1 MQRESRVITEGF
13 INFIVPFTLVGL
25 LAIFVPYVL
34 VIVPIDE
41 SNVCWLYYLTRSPYQ
56 MESISDPLYYSS
68 YWMYYIINSIEIILL
83 VIFRFK
89 IYRMSGDDR
98 IDIATESK
106 VLLGIWGYMALA
118 NIGLNIY

>member
-1 MQRESRVITEGF
+1 
-13 INFIVPFTLVGL
+13 
-25 LAIFVPYVL
+25 
-34 VIVPIDE
+34 
-41 SNVCWLYYLTRSPYQ
+41 

-68 YWMYYIINSIEIILL
+68 YWMFYIINSIEIILL

-106 VLLGIWGYMALA
+106 LLLGIWGYMALA
-118 NIGLNIY
+118 NIGLSIY